1 MENFKINVVDGIM
14 GSGKSSAI
22 INLIK
27 MHKHDYPESH
37 FLIIVPYFF
46 FRIQQN
52 VIARALIFCPRV
64 FLIFPIL

>member
-27 MHKHDYPESH
+27 MKKEEFMWSE
-37 FLIIVPYFF
+37 FF
-46 FRIQQN
+46 FF
-52 VIARALIFCPRV
+52 VMGKSE
-64 FLIFPIL
+64 